1 MANTWT
7 SNSMTYLKPPAQD
20 QRDPWIES
28 TARAGR
34 VGTQQLLEVTEVDPP
49 PAVAE
54 ALELGAGSRVVVR
67 RRLILL
73 DGTPVE
79 IADSYYPLDIAEGTQ
94 LAEHRKIKGG
104 APRVLAERGHQAK
117 VANEDIAARLPLD
130 CERELLAIGEHE
142 PVLTMIRA
150 VRSDTRPIEVT
161 VMTMVAAGRQLH
173 YELTVD

>member
-1 MANTWT
+1 MPETWV
-7 SNSMTYLKPPAQD
+7 SESRTYLKPPAQD

-34 VGTQQLLEVTEVDPP
+34 VGTQELLEVAEVEPP
-49 PAVAE
+49 PAVAR
-54 ALELGAGSRVVVR
+54 ALDVASSDRVVVR

-79 IADSYYPLDIAEGTQ
+79 LADSYYPVDIAAGTA
-94 LAEHRKIKGG
+94 LAEHRKIRGG
-104 APRVLAERGHQAK
+104 APRVLVELGHRPDRAAED
-117 VANEDIAARLPLD
+117 VTARLPLD
-130 CERELLAIGEHE
+130 RERELLAIGEHE
-142 PVLTMIRA
+142 PVITMVRA
-150 VRSDTRPIEVT
+150 VRSQDRPVEVT

>member
-1 MANTWT
+1 MPDTWT
-7 SNSMTYLKPPAQD
+7 SDSRTYLKPPAQD
-20 QRDPWIES
+20 ARDPWIAS
-28 TARAGR
+28 TASAGR

-54 ALELGAGSRVVVR
+54 ALGSDDWVIVR

-79 IADSYYPLDIAEGTQ
+79 LADSYYPLDIARDTP

-104 APRVLAERGHQAK
+104 APRILAELGYAPRA
-117 VANEDIAARLPLD
+117 ADEDISARLPD
-130 CERELLAIGEHE
+130 RREQDLLGIGQWE
-142 PVLTMIRA
+142 PVLDMLRAIR
-150 VRSDTRPIEVT
+150 SQDRPVEVT
-161 VMTMVAAGRQLH
+161 VMTKVGALSRLH